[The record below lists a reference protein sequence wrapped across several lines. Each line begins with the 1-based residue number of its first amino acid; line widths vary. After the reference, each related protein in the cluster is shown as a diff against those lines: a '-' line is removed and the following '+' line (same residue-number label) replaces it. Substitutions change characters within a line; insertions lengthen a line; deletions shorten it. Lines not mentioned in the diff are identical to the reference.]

1 MAYPTT
7 LDVLTNKVDGVDYPE
22 AADMN
27 NLNDAVEALEAK
39 VGITD
44 SAVATS
50 IEYILNNKIWPV
62 GSVFTAVVATNPATL
77 LGFGTW
83 SQIAG
88 GRVLIGQTDGDAD
101 FNVAKETGG
110 AKTHTLTTAELATHT
125 HIQNAHNHT
134 ATYTTDGENDAVGGD
149 RNIQTDYRSP
159 TGAGTKIIITN
170 KTAVNQNAGS
180 GTAHSIMNP
189 YYTCYIWERTA

>member
-159 TGAGTKIIITN
+159 LEQEQK
-170 KTAVNQNAGS
+170 
-180 GTAHSIMNP
+180 
-189 YYTCYIWERTA
+189 